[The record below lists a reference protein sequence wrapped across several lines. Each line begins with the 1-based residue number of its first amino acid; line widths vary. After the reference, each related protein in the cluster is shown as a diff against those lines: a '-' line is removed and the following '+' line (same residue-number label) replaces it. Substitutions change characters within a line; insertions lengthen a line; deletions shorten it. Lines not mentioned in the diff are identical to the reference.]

1 MYIRNVAQIHP
12 TIITAAAPKV
22 SEESIALLPEWYSK
36 TNGYK
41 TMQAALKTVN
51 ISKTNGYKTM
61 QAALKT
67 VNISKT
73 G

>member
-12 TIITAAAPKV
+12 TIITAAVPKV
-22 SEESIALLPEWYSK
+22 SEVSIVLLPEWYSK

-51 ISKTNGYKTM
+51 ISKTG
-61 QAALKT
+61 
-67 VNISKT
+67 
-73 G
+73 

>member
-22 SEESIALLPEWYSK
+22 SEASIALLPEWYSK
-36 TNGYK
+36 T
-41 TMQAALKTVN
+41 MQAALKIVN
-51 ISKTNGYKTM
+51 IN
-61 QAALKT
+61 
-67 VNISKT
+67 KT

>member
-12 TIITAAAPKV
+12 TIITAAVPKV
-22 SEESIALLPEWYSK
+22 SEVSIVLLPEWYSK

-41 TMQAALKTVN
+41 TMQAALNAVN
-51 ISKTNGYKTM
+51 IN
-61 QAALKT
+61 
-67 VNISKT
+67 KT